1 MIPGSQG
8 GCGRSQ
14 VRAEHTEKVEK
25 TALIWQLQELL
36 IGKLASTSSFQN
48 KSMPTTK
55 RAVLL
60 SECKNISFHPKCL
73 ASCEKSVDQRSQI
86 IFKSEKEMQ
95 FGYSMF
101 LRERKDW
108 LKDLTPKLSLFSV
121 MHMRS
126 MQNSGGNS
134 EAGDNFFPSLSSYK
148 AHSVLLIRLELK
160 MYYYFLAKF
169 KGHWSQFHL

>member
-126 MQNSGGNS
+126 M
-134 EAGDNFFPSLSSYK
+134 
-148 AHSVLLIRLELK
+148 
-160 MYYYFLAKF
+160 
-169 KGHWSQFHL
+169 